1 MVKFDKMVEG
11 PRRTMDVREEIR
23 NRIWWVRLRPPLP
36 EEKMGCIQGIPVRSM
51 AWIGKKTLLLTSGKK
66 GE

>member
-36 EEKMGCIQGIPVRSM
+36 EEKMGCIQ
-51 AWIGKKTLLLTSGKK
+51 IGRAHV
-66 GE
+66 